1 VCSWFWKEKHL
12 LAHAGSGL
20 CLSAYSEKMDAEIF
34 LVLCENL
41 LSYQHWTCDA
51 YHPYRIILE
60 VRDILYKCAVLHVFT

>member
-1 VCSWFWKEKHL
+1 
-12 LAHAGSGL
+12 
-20 CLSAYSEKMDAEIF
+20 MDAEIF